1 MSTDGLDVTAAG
13 AARPLVVSD
22 MDGTLTT
29 ADTWRAV
36 LAWIHRHHPSA
47 AARRFV
53 AVRVP
58 RVLVAKLVRADRD
71 AFRARWFE
79 DEAALLRD
87 LPAARL
93 ADLGSWV
100 VEAYLWPAHRP
111 DVLARVRAAA
121 QASGTGAGP
130 AELLVATAAY
140 QPIADAFAARI
151 GAVAGLGTPL
161 AATDGRLTGRLA
173 GPVAAGVHKAATVR
187 AWAGDRPVAAAFGD
201 TASDLPLLRLA
212 ARPVAVAPDP
222 ALRDAALA
230 AGWEILD
237 PAG

>member
-1 MSTDGLDVTAAG
+1 MPGENGG
-13 AARPLVVSD
+13 APRPLIVSD

-36 LAWIHRHHPSA
+36 LAWIRAHHPSA

-58 RVLVAKLVRADRD
+58 RVVVAKLVRADRD
-71 AFRARWFE
+71 AFRARWFT
-79 DEAALLRD
+79 DEAELLRD

-93 ADLGSWV
+93 AELGAWV
-100 VEAYLWPAHRP
+100 VETHLWPAHRP
-111 DVLARVRAAA
+111 AVLARVRGETEAP
-121 QASGTGAGP
+121 ASGDDP
-130 AELLVATAAY
+130 ADLLLATAAY

-161 AATDGRLTGRLA
+161 AEADGRLTGRLA
-173 GPVAAGVHKAATVR
+173 GPVAAGADKAARVR

-212 ARPVAVAPDP
+212 ARPVAVAPDA
-222 ALRDAALA
+222 ALRRAATA

-237 PAG
+237 PAS